1 MSIVDVDSRHA
12 FHTDD
17 SASGVLLLRPRQ
29 ARGLGGSQALE
40 VQSLGEVEEI
50 EIRVLFVTNT
60 VFRAKEDLEEGV
72 AKSGRKKKLLEHI
85 GYDEFEKFNEGDLGK
100 ISALLKTPKKSVK
113 LIDKTMKGWNRERST
128 LPEDLHYSGHELVSL
143 IFDSRKCNCS
153 TESYFR

>member
-1 MSIVDVDSRHA
+1 M
-12 FHTDD
+12 
-17 SASGVLLLRPRQ
+17 
-29 ARGLGGSQALE
+29 
-40 VQSLGEVEEI
+40 
-50 EIRVLFVTNT
+50 TNT
-60 VFRAKEDLEEGV
+60 LFRAKEDLEEGV

-143 IFDSRKCNCS
+143 IFDSHKYNCS
-153 TESYFR
+153 TDS

>member
-1 MSIVDVDSRHA
+1 MSILDVDSRHA
-12 FHTDD
+12 FHSDD
-17 SASGVLLLRPRQ
+17 SASGVLLLRSRQ

-50 EIRVLFVTNT
+50 EIRVLLVTNT
-60 VFRAKEDLEEGV
+60 LFRAKEDLEEGV

-143 IFDSRKCNCS
+143 IFDSHKGNRS
-153 TESYFR
+153 TDS

>member
-1 MSIVDVDSRHA
+1 M
-12 FHTDD
+12 
-17 SASGVLLLRPRQ
+17 
-29 ARGLGGSQALE
+29 E
-40 VQSLGEVEEI
+40 VQSLGEVNEI
-50 EIRVLFVTNT
+50 KFRVLVRTNT
-60 VFRAKEDLEEGV
+60 MFRAKEDLEEGV

-100 ISALLKTPKKSVK
+100 ISALLKTPKRSVK

-153 TESYFR
+153 TDS